1 MFALKFQEFEDM
13 RNNVICYGSWSIKDD
28 EMPSLPFL
36 IKNMQVQ
43 NTTWQNTWSG
53 TYHQQNILPAFLI
66 RFHEMY
72 IDVNAIPVTVK
83 PSVNFSKW
91 QNPPCFNTK
100 FWLEQNN
107 KGHGNS
113 SIIVIVNIKK
123 LLPFG
128 HILPRTINSFIRT
141 DLWLLLSKDD
151 ESFDE
156 VEKKKLLK

>member
-13 RNNVICYGSWSIKDD
+13 RNNVICYGSWSIQDD
-28 EMPSLPFL
+28 EMSSLPFL

-43 NTTWQNTWSG
+43 NTTRQNIWSG
-53 TYHQQNILPAFLI
+53 TYHQQNILPTFLI

-72 IDVNAIPVTVK
+72 IDVNAIPVSAK
-83 PSVNFSKW
+83 LSVNFSKW

-100 FWLEQNN
+100 FWLEQNK
-107 KGHGNS
+107 KGHRNS
-113 SIIVIVNIKK
+113 SIIVNVNMKK
-123 LLPFG
+123 LFR